1 MIRLHNTFR
10 TAALPV
16 VAAFLLAG
24 CGGGGGGGGSSPLAS
39 SLQPLSNLSNA
50 SQVSGGGTTSSSGSA
65 TSTGSTSTAAT
76 PSTTPTTTTS
86 SGTSTT
92 STSSTSSG
100 TSTTSTG
107 STSSGTGTT
116 APSAA
121 PITLY
126 TDVVAG
132 PTSGGENN
140 DGMYLSIFGKNFGSS
155 LSQIQVTIGGHPVAK
170 VFYLGA
176 SMGRPDVQ
184 QLSLQVG
191 SLGGAAQGTPLPIV
205 VTVGGVAS
213 NNNLT
218 FTPNPGNICYVSNSA
233 GTTPEGTAFP
243 AGNDSTGACGDI
255 HHPFAS
261 VQGTSEYTGGA
272 WPNAGPGDTIVLLP
286 SPTPYQES
294 GFEGYFMRFYR
305 GPGSSNGGGGLAPT
319 GARGTGYTTL
329 MGYPGAT
336 GSAVP
341 FISAPYSKN
350 SSGAVSGS
358 DTSSTS
364 PYIVVANLRING
376 GGGDGAVNAQ
386 IMSNYARVVNNNLS
400 ATTAQSAARAGC
412 IAGDGYHMEILGNSC
427 HDVNSPDS
435 GLENHGVY
443 IDAAGSDEIAYNFLY
458 DINDG
463 NGVQLYNSQSV
474 TPTIDNVAIHHNWI
488 YNVAKHGVNVA
499 DTSGTGIQ
507 VYDNIIANTADGGIR
522 FNSSDLR
529 GCKVFNNTF
538 YNTDVSGNPGYGA
551 IMNDWTLAPGA
562 VTFANNIFYIANG
575 TPFLGGSGGVDS
587 SGATFSNNVFY
598 GGSDISTASALD
610 PHAIVADPL
619 FEAAPAPLVTPASP
633 TNQLAIAPSQAFS
646 LGYFALQSKSPALGA
661 GSTGVSLLVHDDFA
675 LVPVGASYDIGAL
688 H

>member
-1 MIRLHNTFR
+1 MSRLQSFLR
-10 TAALPV
+10 TAILPV
-16 VAAFLLAG
+16 LAATALAG
-24 CGGGGGGGGSSPLAS
+24 CGGGGGGTAS
-39 SLQPLSNLSNA
+39 SQVASSSVTKATNANPASNGRPST
-50 SQVSGGGTTSSSGSA
+50 STSTTTSG
-65 TSTGSTSTAAT
+65 TGSTSTT
-76 PSTTPTTTTS
+76 STTTTS
-86 SGTSTT
+86 STTTSGSSTSTT
-92 STSSTSSG
+92 TSSPG
-100 TSTTSTG
+100 
-107 STSSGTGTT
+107 
-116 APSAA
+116 AA
-121 PITLY
+121 PIALY

-140 DGMYLSIFGKNFGSS
+140 AGMYLSIFGKNFGSN
-155 LSQIQVTIGGHPVAK
+155 LSQVQVTIGGHPVATL
-170 VFYLGA
+170 VYLGA
-176 SMGRPDVQ
+176 SMGRPDIQ
-184 QLSLQVG
+184 QLSMQVG
-191 SLGGAAQGTPLPIV
+191 SLGGAAQGTALPIV
-205 VTVGGVAS
+205 VTVNGVPS
-213 NNNLT
+213 NSNLS
-218 FTPNPGNICYVSNSA
+218 FIPNPGKICYVSNAA

-286 SPTPYQES
+286 SSTPYQES

-305 GPGSSNGGGGLAPT
+305 GPSSSNGGGGLAPT
-319 GARGTGYTTL
+319 GASGTGYTTL
-329 MGYPGAT
+329 MGYPGVT
-336 GSAVP
+336 GSTVP

-350 SSGAVSGS
+350 SSGAVSAT

-386 IMSNYARVVNNNLS
+386 IMSNYARIVNNNLS

-443 IDAAGSDEIAYNFLY
+443 IDAAGSDEVAYNFLY

-474 TPTIDNVAIHHNWI
+474 TPTIDNVSIHHNWI

-551 IMNDWTLAPGA
+551 IMNDWTLASGA

-575 TPFLGGSGGVDS
+575 TPFLGGSGGIDS
-587 SGATFSNNVFY
+587 SGASFSNNVFY
-598 GGSDISTASALD
+598 GGSDITTASAMD
-610 PHAIVADPL
+610 PHAIVSDPL
-619 FEAAPAPLVTPASP
+619 FQAAPAPLVTPASP
-633 TNQLAIAPSQAFS
+633 TNQLAVAPSQAFN